1 MIKISRASRLNTTY
15 MHVSTI
21 SYVCEVQ
28 SDVSLVSLCCP
39 QIVTAFVDAV
49 YRSSGST
56 THEFEAGVHVTVPSH
71 SIDLDVYLLLLLLLL
86 REDEM
91 KKKKKKTYVMPYS
104 STNLKANGLL
114 DPEALIETL

>member
-1 MIKISRASRLNTTY
+1 MASVSLSGACKSSY

-71 SIDLDVYLLLLLLLL
+71 SIDLDVYLCCCCCCCY
-86 REDEM
+86 E
-91 KKKKKKTYVMPYS
+91 KKKKKKKNKTYVMPYS
-104 STNLKANGLL
+104 STNLKAKGLL
-114 DPEALIETL
+114 DPEALIETV

>member
-1 MIKISRASRLNTTY
+1 MSDASHILLIYIETQCEMIKNSRASRSNTTY

-71 SIDLDVYLLLLLLLL
+71 SIDLDVYLCCCCCCCY
-86 REDEM
+86 EKM
-91 KKKKKKTYVMPYS
+91 K
-104 STNLKANGLL
+104 
-114 DPEALIETL
+114 